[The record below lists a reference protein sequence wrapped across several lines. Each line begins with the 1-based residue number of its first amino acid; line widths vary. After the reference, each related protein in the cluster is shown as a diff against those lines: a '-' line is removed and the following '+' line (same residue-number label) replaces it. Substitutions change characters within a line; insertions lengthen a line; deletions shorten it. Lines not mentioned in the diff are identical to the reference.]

1 MVISEREGLS
11 IIIPIIQE
19 IRLLKISDIILSHGD
34 QQLKLK
40 CEKFPSNPPSPPPP
54 KKKKSRVFQIALR
67 CWRDS
72 SQGDWKLSGQL
83 FELRN
88 QKFPLRVQSLVMWR

>member
-19 IRLLKISDIILSHGD
+19 IRLLKISDTILSHGD

-40 CEKFPSNPPSPPPP
+40 CEKFPSNPPPP
-54 KKKKSRVFQIALR
+54 KKKSRVFQIALR

-72 SQGDWKLSGQL
+72 SQGD
-83 FELRN
+83 
-88 QKFPLRVQSLVMWR
+88 

>member
-40 CEKFPSNPPSPPPP
+40 CEKFPSNPPPPQ
-54 KKKKSRVFQIALR
+54 KKSRVFQIALR